1 MAAQAKGL
9 RIMFLTHY
17 FPPEVGAPQTRM
29 YELARR
35 LHSGGDTVTVVTAF
49 PNYPTG
55 VIREGYRGRFAME
68 ERMDGVRILRRWV
81 FATPNSG
88 FFKRIVNHF
97 SFVLSSLTA
106 ARKVGQV
113 DVMFVQSPP
122 LLIGISA
129 LTFSAIKRAP
139 LVFNVS
145 DIWPQSAIELGVLR
159 NRTAIRLA
167 EWLERLI
174 YRRAARITVP
184 TPGILQR
191 LASRVVPSTK
201 LFLLTNGVDCEIY
214 RPTPPDADLAR
225 ALGLEGRKVFMYAG
239 THGLSQGL
247 DVILEAAKLTTD
259 PSVLF
264 VLAGEGADKA
274 QLLAKAEADQIRNVI
289 FLPNQPQDSM
299 PALLN
304 LAYAAVITL
313 KPLDLFKAALPSKM
327 FEAMAVGR
335 PIVASMW
342 GEAAQLVETAGCGL
356 VAEPGD
362 PGSLGAAV
370 AALAADPERAR
381 RMGQQGREY
390 VTEHFN
396 RQRLAERLRH
406 LLAETA
412 RPAR

>member
-1 MAAQAKGL
+1 MAAQQDGL

-35 LHSGGDTVTVVTAF
+35 LNGGGDSVTVVTAF

-55 VIREGYRGRFAME
+55 VIHGGYRGRLAME

-97 SFVLSSLTA
+97 SFVFSSLTA
-106 ARKVGQV
+106 VRKVGKV
-113 DVMFVQSPP
+113 DVIFVQSPP
-122 LLIGISA
+122 LLIGLSA
-129 LTFSAIKRAP
+129 LMFSALKRAP
-139 LVFNVS
+139 FVFNVS

-167 EWLERLI
+167 EWLERML

-184 TPGILQR
+184 TQGILER
-191 LASRVVPSTK
+191 LSSRVAPSTK

-214 RPTPPDADLAR
+214 RPQPPNADLAR
-225 ALGLEGRKVFMYAG
+225 RLGLEGRKVFLYAG

-274 QLLAKAEADQIRNVI
+274 QLVAKAEFERIANVR

-299 PALLN
+299 PELLN
-304 LAYAAVITL
+304 LAYAAIITL

-342 GEAAQLVETAGCGL
+342 GEAAQLIETAGCGL
-356 VAEPGD
+356 VAGPGD
-362 PGSLGAAV
+362 ARALHTAVAAV
-370 AALAADPERAR
+370 AADPDRASK
-381 RMGQQGREY
+381 MGQMGREY

-396 RQRLAERLRH
+396 RQKLAERLRH
-406 LLAETA
+406 LLTETA